1 MAAVYTTV
9 VKWLGGRRGH
19 IQMGNGPELDFTA
32 PPDAYGEA
40 GTLTPEDA
48 FVAAVNTCIHMMFIW
63 SCERL
68 KVDLVSFECV
78 GEGYK
83 NVFLDQ
89 TEEFERVILRPR
101 IVVRKTPEARVRR
114 ALESAKKYSLVAA
127 SVRCPV
133 EIEPEIT
140 VLEE

>member
-32 PPDAYGEA
+32 PPDAHGEED
-40 GTLTPEDA
+40 TLTPEDA

-68 KVDLVSFECV
+68 KVDLVSYEC
-78 GEGYK
+78 EALGYK
-83 NVFLDQ
+83 RVFLDQ
-89 TEEFERVILRPR
+89 TEEFERVVLRPR
-101 IVVRKTPEARVRR
+101 IVVRGTPEARVRR

-133 EIEPEIT
+133 DIEPEI
-140 VLEE
+140 VVQ

>member
-9 VKWLGGRRGH
+9 VQWLGGRRGH
-19 IQMGNGPELDFTA
+19 IRMGNGPELDFSA
-32 PPDAYGEA
+32 PPDAHGEA

-48 FVAAVNTCIHMMFIW
+48 FVASVNTCIHMMFIW

-68 KVDLVSFECV
+68 KVDLVSYDCV

-83 NVFLDQ
+83 RIFLDQ
-89 TEEFERVILRPR
+89 TEEFERVVLRPR
-101 IVVRKTPEARVRR
+101 IVVRGTAEARVRR
-114 ALESAKKYSLVAA
+114 ALESAQKYSLVAA

-133 EIEPEIT
+133 EIEPEI
-140 VLEE
+140 VVE